1 MDKNRYIKL
10 NLATEIE
17 FLFTQVKD
25 DITSQQQENF
35 KHFLRTMNKRFA
47 YNLYH
52 TTDYTSKVLQKLASD
67 KDLVVLSGDKDPSG
81 VILLKDKYVTKMEI
95 LIQEGIT
102 DSKYIETTNTNSGLD
117 SFQNFRPR
125 NFKTILP
132 LDKIKSNSN
141 QPAFLHGTAKT
152 HKYSTPDD
160 ITADN
165 IKLRPIVSAKATF
178 YYETAKYLAEYLQP
192 LTENEFTIKNTTG
205 FPSCIKE

>member
-1 MDKNRYIKL
+1 
-10 NLATEIE
+10 
-17 FLFTQVKD
+17 
-25 DITSQQQENF
+25 
-35 KHFLRTMNKRFA
+35 MNKRFA

-52 TTDYTSKVLQKLASD
+52 TTDYTSKVFQKLASD
-67 KDLVVLSGDKDPSG
+67 EDLVVLSGDKDPSG
-81 VILLKDKYVTKMEI
+81 VILSKEKYVTKMET
-95 LIQEGIT
+95 LIQEGIQ
-102 DSKYIETTNTNSGLD
+102 DSKFVETTDTTNSDLV

-132 LDKIKSNSN
+132 LDKIKPNSN

-165 IKLRPIVSAKATF
+165 IKLRPIVSATGTF
-178 YYETAKYLAEYLQP
+178 YYETVKYLVEYLQP
-192 LTENEFTIKNTTG
+192 LTENEYTIKNTTG